1 MRHVRKEVVAVSFT
15 SPKVKAMLLPF
26 FGILCIEILA
36 EPQHNHLASFK
47 LKVLSG
53 QKNLVPGNEAQ
64 DALVV
69 LWQRNVDIHP
79 LHIHVPVN

>member
-1 MRHVRKEVVAVSFT
+1 MRHVSKEVVAVAFT
-15 SPKVKAMLLPF
+15 GPKVKAVFLPL
-26 FGILCIEILA
+26 FGILGIEVLA
-36 EPQHNHLASFK
+36 KTQDNHLASFK

-69 LWQRNVDIHP
+69 LW
-79 LHIHVPVN
+79 

>member
-1 MRHVRKEVVAVSFT
+1 MCDVTKEVIAVSFT
-15 SPKVKAMLLPF
+15 GPKVEAMLLPL
-26 FGILCIEILA
+26 FGILCIEVLA
-36 EPQHNHLASFK
+36 KPQHNHLASFK

-53 QKNLVPGNEAQ
+53 QKHLVPGNETK

-69 LWQRNVDIHP
+69 LRQPNVDIRP